1 MANTVNV
8 PNPAGQTTTKLENA
22 ESGFKASETL
32 AANLQKVLVD
42 FIALELVG
50 KHAHWNI
57 VGPNFRD
64 LHLNLDE
71 VVEIAREGADE
82 IAEPRWSLLQG
93 NGINQPG
100 PGALPADLKQISFR
114 PVPVPVGTFRVE
126 CDGTGCCG
134 ESGETLVE
142 MPRGLHH
149 RP

>member
-82 IAEPRWSLLQG
+82 IAERMR
-93 NGINQPG
+93 
-100 PGALPADLKQISFR
+100 ALHASPDGRPAVVAASTTGTMREVHDQVDEEDPTSADILHGLIQQLEQQAWFISA
-114 PVPVPVGTFRVE
+114 
-126 CDGTGCCG
+126 
-134 ESGETLVE
+134 ETRT
-142 MPRGLHH
+142 PTAH
-149 RP
+149 